1 MLSLLQDLRFARRV
15 LAKSPGFTAIAA
27 LTLAL
32 GIGANTA
39 IFSVVN
45 GVLLRQLP
53 YGDPDGLVMLWQ
65 TKERTDRGSF
75 SPADYL
81 DVARDSRS
89 FAGLAGFTSRDYNLI
104 GEGVPE
110 RIDGLSV
117 SGSFFDVL
125 GVKARWGTGFTHGPE
140 GAGAE
145 VVLADGLWQRRFGG
159 DPAVVGKT
167 VKLSGD
173 AYTVVG
179 VLPAGFRFAPEHAA
193 DVFVRGKEDIPAPPT
208 PMDEDVKTVRGLHWF
223 GVIGRLAPGV
233 SLASARAEVD
243 GIGRRLSAAY
253 PDSNASR
260 NLLTVLMHEELVG
273 NLRPALLTLLA
284 AVGLV
289 LLIACTNV
297 ANLLLARTLARGRE
311 LAIRSTLGAGPFR
324 LLRQLLAES
333 FLLALV
339 GGGLGLLLGY
349 WGVAALVRLA
359 PPDLAG
365 IADLVLD
372 GRVLAFTAAVS
383 VASVFAFGLVPA
395 WLLSRPSSQEA
406 LKEGG
411 RTTAGRRTGVLRSLL
426 VVAETALALVLLVGA
441 GLLVRSFV
449 ALQAVDPGFDPDG
462 LLTFRVAVPQSKYA
476 EPAQVAAFYSQA
488 LDRLRALPGVES
500 AGAVLTLPF
509 SGSAAALTFSV
520 EGRPDPP
527 AGEENVA
534 GFQVASAD
542 YFATLRIP
550 LVAGRALLP
559 GDAQGGQQVV
569 VINQAMAHR
578 YFPDEDPVGRR
589 FTFGDA
595 TEAKWMTIVGV
606 VGDVRHFA
614 LDQPVR
620 PEAYVPFTQD
630 PWPFATFALRT
641 HGDPM
646 ALGEATRRAILEV
659 DKEQPVSD
667 LRPMTDY
674 LAQSVAQRRFVM
686 TLIAIFAALAAA
698 LAALGIYG
706 VIAYAVTQRTHEI
719 GIRMALGAGKRMVLG
734 DVLGRGMALAGIGVA
749 IGAAAAFAATRLVA
763 SQLYGVGAA
772 DPATYV
778 GVSLLLGGVALLA
791 SLLPARRAARVE
803 PMVALRHQ

>member
-1 MLSLLQDLRFARRV
+1 MV
-15 LAKSPGFTAIAA
+15 
-27 LTLAL
+27 
-32 GIGANTA
+32 
-39 IFSVVN
+39 
-45 GVLLRQLP
+45 
-53 YGDPDGLVMLWQ
+53 
-65 TKERTDRGSF
+65 
-75 SPADYL
+75 
-81 DVARDSRS
+81 
-89 FAGLAGFTSRDYNLI
+89 
-104 GEGVPE
+104 
-110 RIDGLSV
+110 
-117 SGSFFDVL
+117 
-125 GVKARWGTGFTHGPE
+125 
-140 GAGAE
+140 
-145 VVLADGLWQRRFGG
+145 
-159 DPAVVGKT
+159 
-167 VKLSGD
+167 
-173 AYTVVG
+173 
-179 VLPAGFRFAPEHAA
+179 
-193 DVFVRGKEDIPAPPT
+193 
-208 PMDEDVKTVRGLHWF
+208 
-223 GVIGRLAPGV
+223 GRLAPGV

-260 NLLTVLMHEELVG
+260 NLLTVSMHEELVG

-333 FLLALV
+333 FLLALA

-349 WGVAALVRLA
+349 WGVAALIRLA

-476 EPAQVAAFYSQA
+476 EPAQIAAFYSQA
-488 LDRLRALPGVES
+488 LDRLQALPGVES

-509 SGSAAALTFSV
+509 SGTAAALTFSV

-534 GFQVASAD
+534 GYQVASAD

-559 GDAQGGQQVV
+559 GDGQGGQQVA

-595 TEAKWMTIVGV
+595 TDAKWMTIVGV

-620 PEAYVPFTQD
+620 AEAYLPFTQD

-686 TLIAIFAALAAA
+686 MLIAIFAALAAA

>member
-1 MLSLLQDLRFARRV
+1 MTVCRCR
-15 LAKSPGFTAIAA
+15 
-27 LTLAL
+27 
-32 GIGANTA
+32 
-39 IFSVVN
+39 
-45 GVLLRQLP
+45 
-53 YGDPDGLVMLWQ
+53 
-65 TKERTDRGSF
+65 
-75 SPADYL
+75 
-81 DVARDSRS
+81 
-89 FAGLAGFTSRDYNLI
+89 
-104 GEGVPE
+104 
-110 RIDGLSV
+110 
-117 SGSFFDVL
+117 GSFFDVL

-159 DPAVVGKT
+159 DPSVVGKT

-193 DVFVRGKEDIPAPPT
+193 DVFVRGKDDIPAPPT
-208 PMDEDVKTVRGLHWF
+208 PMDRDVKTVRGLHWF
-223 GVIGRLAPGV
+223 RVVGRLAPGV

-260 NLLTVLMHEELVG
+260 NLLTVSMHEELVG

-333 FLLALV
+333 FLLALA
-339 GGGLGLLLGY
+339 GGGARAAAGLLG
-349 WGVAALVRLA
+349 GGGADPAGAAR
-359 PPDLAG
+359 PGGDRRPH
-365 IADLVLD
+365 
-372 GRVLAFTAAVS
+372 RSTAACS
-383 VASVFAFGLVPA
+383 PSPPRCRWPASSPSAWCPPGCSRGPA
-395 WLLSRPSSQEA
+395 PRRRSRRA
-406 LKEGG
+406 
-411 RTTAGRRTGVLRSLL
+411 AGRPPAGAPGSLRSLL

-476 EPAQVAAFYSQA
+476 EPAQIAAFYSQA
-488 LDRLRALPGVES
+488 LDRLQALPGVES

-509 SGSAAALTFSV
+509 SGTAAALTFSV

-534 GFQVASAD
+534 GYQVASAD

-559 GDAQGGQQVV
+559 GDGQGGQQVA

-595 TEAKWMTIVGV
+595 TDAKWMTIVGV

-620 PEAYVPFTQD
+620 AEAYLPFTQD

-686 TLIAIFAALAAA
+686 MLIAIFAALAAA

-706 VIAYAVTQRTHEI
+706 VIAYAVSSAHPRDRHPH
-719 GIRMALGAGKRMVLG
+719 GAGRRQA
-734 DVLGRGMALAGIGVA
+734 D
-749 IGAAAAFAATRLVA
+749 GARRRPRPRH
-763 SQLYGVGAA
+763 GVGRHRRWRSAPPPPSPPPGWWRA
-772 DPATYV
+772 SSTASAPPIRRPTSA
-778 GVSLLLGGVALLA
+778 VSLLLGGGG
-791 SLLPARRAARVE
+791 PARQPAAGAAGGAGGADGGAAPPVGGRS
-803 PMVALRHQ
+803 ALDLGTRKIGYTHSCATLRITRSPGAPP